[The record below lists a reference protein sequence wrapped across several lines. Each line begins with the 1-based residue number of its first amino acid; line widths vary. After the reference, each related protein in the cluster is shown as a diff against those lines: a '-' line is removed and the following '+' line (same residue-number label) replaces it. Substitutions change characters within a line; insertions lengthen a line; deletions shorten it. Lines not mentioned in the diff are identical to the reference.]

1 MSDITVPI
9 DGLNDAWMAA
19 RPGDRLFMEPG
30 DHAPVQL
37 ASRGGGTPDEPI
49 RIIGIGAR
57 IVATGQGFGLKCL
70 GAHDLSVEGLT
81 IDGGVNGIQF
91 SQSGD
96 DFTDICSNITVE
108 GCEIAN
114 CGDDGVKVSQC
125 DGARVVGC
133 RITNCGEQC
142 IDFLDVDGG
151 EITANDCSGAS
162 VAAGICVK
170 GGSRAIPI
178 QLNTVHD
185 LTVWNVAGIQAGGY
199 TDEQYVR
206 PEHRDAEAHGISI
219 GENTVLRVAGQAIN
233 FIAAC
238 SCSASL
244 NTIESLIT
252 GEMGDDC
259 SWHAV
264 GIAPNEDGLLSTYI
278 TVKFNTYLTD
288 KAHVG
293 LDSRQEIERD
303 HLTIMD

>member
-19 RPGDRLFMEPG
+19 QPGDRLFMEPG

-37 ASRGGGTPDEPI
+37 ASRGGGAPGAPVW
-49 RIIGIGAR
+49 IIGSGAR
-57 IVATGQGFGLKCL
+57 IVATGRGFGLNCR
-70 GAHDLSVEGLT
+70 GGHDVVVDGLT
-81 IDGGVNGIQF
+81 VDGGVNGIQF
-91 SQSGD
+91 SQSGA
-96 DFTDICSNITVE
+96 DFTAICANIKVQN
-108 GCEIAN
+108 CVIAN
-114 CGDDGVKVSQC
+114 CDDDGVKVSQC
-125 DGARVVGC
+125 DDARVLGC
-133 RITNCGEQC
+133 LIANCGEQC

-178 QLNTVHD
+178 QFNTVHD
-185 LTVWNVAGIQAGGY
+185 LTVFNVAGIQAGGY
-199 TDEQYVR
+199 TDPQYVR
-206 PEHRDAEAHGISI
+206 PEHRDAEAHGLSI
-219 GENTVLRVAGQAIN
+219 GDNTVLRVAGQAIN
-233 FIAAC
+233 FLGAC

-244 NTIESLIT
+244 NTLESLVLDDP
-252 GEMGDDC
+252 GGDH

-264 GIAPNEDGLLSTYI
+264 GIAPNFQGLLSTYI

-293 LDSRQEIERD
+293 LDSRQDIERD